1 MRLWVDRIRKRKE
14 KWLPNSNNK
23 MLHFDLYFQLIQQWT
38 IASLISVRHLSS
50 PCVHPLV
57 GSILSRRNGI
67 FIQQVPTH
75 GGLRPQMKGG
85 CIRRRERGRVLFLG
99 RNTVHRPLNN
109 KREALV
115 LAGGTLYTHT
125 QLEIFSHFI
134 GTHQQRF
141 KPILFFLNNS
151 KNEQFLFKY
160 SLLQAL
166 FTL

>member
-1 MRLWVDRIRKRKE
+1 
-14 KWLPNSNNK
+14 

-50 PCVHPLV
+50 PGVHPLV

-99 RNTVHRPLNN
+99 RNNLNN

-115 LAGGTLYTHT
+115 LAGGTLYTH
-125 QLEIFSHFI
+125 IHNRHSWKFS
-134 GTHQQRF
+134 
-141 KPILFFLNNS
+141 PILSAHTNSALSRFYFFFNNS